1 MRAASCRRRS
11 PIPTALVLALTFGA
25 CATWGR
31 QPIPAPGQDRV
42 LAGPLRVTRA
52 DGSSVSLDHVTIT
65 ADSVVGHE
73 QAGTQARVA
82 IARAEVRGIEAR
94 RTDAVGTVMLVFV
107 PVLTAVVL
115 WASYKAG
122 SIGTKY

>member
-1 MRAASCRRRS
+1 VPR
-11 PIPTALVLALTFGA
+11 
-25 CATWGR
+25 
-31 QPIPAPGQDRV
+31 PGQDRA
-42 LAGPLRVTRA
+42 LAGPVRVTRV
-52 DGSSVSLDHVTIT
+52 DGSSVRLNGVTIT

-82 IARAEVRGIEAR
+82 MARAEVLGIEVR
-94 RTDAVGTVMLVFV
+94 HSDPVGSVMLVFV

-122 SIGTKY
+122 AIGTKY